1 MNQPI
6 DYTKE
11 YDNSGRVTNSEQLVD
26 AFIENAATFREETK
40 HAQYDLSYGPQP
52 RNKLDI
58 FWPGEERD
66 CPIVVFI
73 HGGYWQR
80 LDRSAFSHMARGLNI
95 SGIAV
100 AIPSYTLAPDISVS
114 GIINE
119 MRRTCLTLYQ
129 TYKRKLTVIGHSAGG
144 HLAACMIATDWEA
157 IHADLPHDLVASG
170 MGISG
175 IYDLLPLLHTP
186 INEAIQLDEAAA
198 IAASPVSWLPEAM
211 QRFEAW
217 VGEDESSEF
226 HRQGRE
232 LSERWTLLGTPTDYV
247 SVKGANHFTVI
258 DDLTKPNSYMVL
270 SILDLVEKPVNDIEL
285 PEPDEEEI
293 ATVLASTLFDLE
305 TLTDDHQNSA
315 GNDENLPENH
325 EDLARDHEND
335 EDNREQQQAEAAEKV

>member
-6 DYTKE
+6 DYSDE
-11 YDNSGRVTNSEQLVD
+11 YDNSGRVANSEQLVD
-26 AFIENAATFREETK
+26 AFIEDAAIFREETN

-80 LDRSAFSHMARGLNI
+80 LDRSAFSHLAKGLN
-95 SGIAV
+95 SVGVAV

-157 IHADLPHDLVASG
+157 IHPDLPHDLVASG

-175 IYDLLPLLHTP
+175 VYDLLPLLQTP
-186 INEAIQLDEAAA
+186 INDALQLDEAAA
-198 IAASPVSWLPEAM
+198 VAASPVSWLPDAM

-217 VGEDESSEF
+217 VGEEESSEF
-226 HRQGRE
+226 HRQSRE
-232 LSERWTLLGTPTDYV
+232 LAERWTLLGTPTDYV
-247 SVKGANHFTVI
+247 SVKGTNHFTVVE
-258 DDLTKPNSYMVL
+258 DLTKPNSYMVL
-270 SILDLVEKPVNDIEL
+270 SILDLVEKPVTEVEL

-293 ATVLASTLFDLE
+293 AAVLASTQIDHE
-305 TLTDDHQNSA
+305 TGANHHENSA
-315 GNDENLPENH
+315 ENEQISTENHENLPRN
-325 EDLARDHEND
+325 HEND
-335 EDNREQQQAEAAEKV
+335 EDSCEKHKTDAPEEV